1 MRRRWIVAWLGGAL
15 IGVANGVLR
24 ESTYGRRLDER
35 TSNQISA
42 LSAVAAFAAYFWSL
56 QRRWP
61 IPSTAEALRIGGIWL
76 VLTIGFEFGFGR
88 LVGRKSW
95 RELLSDYD
103 LARGRTWPLVLA
115 WLAAGPAVTR
125 KARATHADR

>member
-1 MRRRWIVAWLGGAL
+1 MDRRV
-15 IGVANGVLR
+15 
-24 ESTYGRRLDER
+24 
-35 TSNQISA
+35 
-42 LSAVAAFAAYFWSL
+42 AFAAYFWSL

-61 IPSTAEALRIGGIWL
+61 IPSTGEALRIGGIWL

-103 LARGRTWPLVLA
+103 IAKGRTWPLVLV

-125 KARATHADR
+125 KACSTRAGR